1 LSNANVE
8 DDRVIARPRVERSC
22 DIDPDR
28 ADRRVVEQPNA
39 RRHPRIAAAREGQRV
54 AKGAADVKEGRNAD
68 IVHHLD
74 TRLERRVEAAEA
86 ADRIAEQGRRAD
98 GLIPIAADG
107 REAAFVEAE
116 AISVEQERGLIREA
130 KTLGVGRGGT
140 LPTAYLLS
148 LSGGGDN
155 GAFGAG
161 LLAGWTAHGDRPK
174 FKLVTGVSTGA
185 LIAPFAFLGPE
196 YDTALT
202 DVYTNMTQSNIYEKR
217 FIVAALTEDAL
228 SDTTP
233 LYETLSR
240 YVDDNMLAKIASEY
254 EKGRLLLIQTTDLD
268 AGRPVLWNIGAIAAS
283 GHPGALDLIR
293 HILVASASIPA
304 AFPPVMFDVEA
315 NGNHYQE
322 MHVDGGTV
330 SQAFLVPPSVN
341 IHVAYEK
348 AGYRRKAV
356 VAYVVRNSRLK
367 TEWSDVER
375 QTLSIAQKAVST
387 MINYNGVSDLYLMY
401 LVTQRAGASFNVAYI
416 SDDFQAEHKEDFDQT
431 YMRALYRYAYEKS
444 ERGYPWE
451 HAPPGFAGSN
461 VSPN

>member
-1 LSNANVE
+1 MQETNVRRSNGLTRGRVHTVVFAICVSLLSACSTF
-8 DDRVIARPRVERSC
+8 DRGSPVPPRDKHEVT
-22 DIDPDR
+22 
-28 ADRRVVEQPNA
+28 VLGLPNA
-39 RRHPRIAAAREGQRV
+39 RFFVDQPAALSA
-54 AKGAADVKEGRNAD
+54 
-68 IVHHLD
+68 
-74 TRLERRVEAAEA
+74 
-86 ADRIAEQGRRAD
+86 
-98 GLIPIAADG
+98 
-107 REAAFVEAE
+107 
-116 AISVEQERGLIREA
+116 EQERALVREA
-130 KTLGVGRGGT
+130 RTLGVGRGGI

-161 LLAGWTAHGDRPK
+161 LLVGWTAHGDRPK

-196 YDTALT
+196 YDAALT
-202 DVYTNMTQSNIYEKR
+202 DVYTNINASKIYEKR

-240 YVDDNMLAKIASEY
+240 YVDDNMLAKIAAEY

-293 HILVASASIPA
+293 HILLASASIPA

-356 VAYVVRNSRLK
+356 IAYVVRNSRLK

-431 YMRALYRYAYEKS
+431 YMRALYHYAYEKA

-451 HAPPGFAGSN
+451 HAPPGFAGKGH
-461 VSPN
+461 